1 MVHAEGQAPARE
13 ATWLA
18 HTPCCLAMTLPSSS
32 GRGSWGGLVFHT
44 PPLPPASPQAPSDA
58 SSLDG
63 QLGAGSD
70 PAWGSCLGVGVG
82 VGGSGRC
89 TRGGGCPGMVT
100 SLDPRVTSVLV
111 PCCSHRPR
119 PSTAH
124 PPHLPG
130 GCWRPTRLGVLA
142 SHHLAPRPRPGLDSA
157 TEFGTHMGLRA
168 GSNRSASAFSL
179 GRTRRA

>member
-44 PPLPPASPQAPSDA
+44 PPPAAASPQAPSDA

-63 QLGAGSD
+63 QLGAGRD
-70 PAWGSCLGVGVG
+70 PAWGSCLGVG

-100 SLDPRVTSVLV
+100 SLGPRVTSVLV

-124 PPHLPG
+124 PPTFPG
-130 GCWRPTRLGVLA
+130 GAGGQHAWVSLLLIT
-142 SHHLAPRPRPGLDSA
+142 LAPPPRPGLDSA